1 MRRREWLAMMGAA
14 ALLPGAA
21 GAKERP
27 FRIYMATW
35 RGMTDVERGFQDYL
49 AKRAVPVEYVWRDAG
64 QERAKLAEFLREIR
78 ESKPDLVYA
87 WGTSATLGLA
97 GPYDQPTT
105 LSVPLVFALV
115 AQPIAAK
122 IVPRLRGQGRDVT
135 GVYHVAPVG
144 AQLEAMG
151 AYLPFNRVG
160 VLYNDTEA
168 NSAAIVEE
176 LRGEMKRRRMQ
187 LIAARFR
194 LDSAGRPLADGIEER
209 VHEIAQAGAQWL
221 YLGPDSYLFTQI
233 DRIAA
238 AAAHER
244 LPTFATTEALLEGSA
259 PVLAGL
265 ISRYRSVGEF
275 AAHKAE
281 QILAGGRRARDVPVE
296 TLARFAFVVRVD
308 VARGIDV
315 LPPITLFNYAEF
327 R

>member
-14 ALLPGAA
+14 ALVPRAMA
-21 GAKERP
+21 AKERA

-49 AKRAVPVEYVWRDAG
+49 AKRVVPVEYIWRDAG
-64 QERAKLAEFLREIR
+64 QERAKLVDFLREIG
-78 ESKPDLVYA
+78 EIKPDLVYA
-87 WGTSATLGLA
+87 WGTTAALGLA

-105 LSVPLVFALV
+105 LRVPLVFALV
-115 AQPIAAK
+115 AQPVAAK

-135 GVYHVAPVG
+135 GVYHVAPVS

-160 VLYNDTEA
+160 VLYHGSEA
-168 NSAAIVEE
+168 NSAASIEE
-176 LRGEMKRRRMQ
+176 LRAEVGRRRMQ
-187 LIAARFR
+187 LIEARFR
-194 LDSAGRPLADGIEER
+194 TDSAGRPIADGIEEL
-209 VHEIAQAGAQWL
+209 VHELVAAGAQWL
-221 YLGPDSYLFTQI
+221 YLGPDAYLFAQL
-233 DRIAA
+233 DRVAA

-244 LPTFATTEALLEGSA
+244 LATFATTESLLEGSA

-296 TLARFAFVVRVD
+296 TLARFALVVRVD
-308 VARGIDV
+308 VARGLDI

>member
-1 MRRREWLAMMGAA
+1 M
-14 ALLPGAA
+14 
-21 GAKERP
+21 
-27 FRIYMATW
+27 
-35 RGMTDVERGFQDYL
+35 
-49 AKRAVPVEYVWRDAG
+49 
-64 QERAKLAEFLREIR
+64 
-78 ESKPDLVYA
+78 
-87 WGTSATLGLA
+87 
-97 GPYDQPTT
+97 
-105 LSVPLVFALV
+105 
-115 AQPIAAK
+115 
-122 IVPRLRGQGRDVT
+122 
-135 GVYHVAPVG
+135 APVG

-151 AYLPFNRVG
+151 AYLPFTTVG

-176 LRGEMKRRRMQ
+176 LRGEMNRRRLR
-187 LIAARFR
+187 LIEARFR
-194 LDSAGRPLADGIEER
+194 TDSAGRPLADGIEER

-281 QILAGGRRARDVPVE
+281 QILPGAGARDVPVE
-296 TLARFAFVVRVD
+296 TLARFSFVVRVD

>member
-1 MRRREWLAMMGAA
+1 MKRREWLAMVGAA
-14 ALLPGAA
+14 SLLPSAA
-21 GAKERP
+21 AAKERP
-27 FRIYMATW
+27 FRVYMATW

-49 AKRAVPVEYVWRDAG
+49 AKRAVPIEYIWRDAG

-78 ESKPDLVYA
+78 ETRPDLVYA

-97 GPYDQPTT
+97 GPYDQPTA

-115 AQPIAAK
+115 AQPVAAK

-160 VLYNDTEA
+160 VLYNDSEA
-168 NSAAIVEE
+168 NSAAI
-176 LRGEMKRRRMQ
+176 
-187 LIAARFR
+187 
-194 LDSAGRPLADGIEER
+194 RPLAEGIEER
-209 VHEIAQAGAQWL
+209 IHEIAQAGAQWL
-221 YLGPDSYLFTQI
+221 YLGPDSYLFTQL

>member
-1 MRRREWLAMMGAA
+1 MRRREWLAMMGTA
-14 ALLPGAA
+14 ALLARASAA
-21 GAKERP
+21 NERP
-27 FRIYMATW
+27 FRIYMAIW

-49 AKRAVPVEYVWRDAG
+49 AKRAVPVEYIWRDAG
-64 QERAKLAEFLREIR
+64 QERAKLPEFLREIR
-78 ESKPDLVYA
+78 ETRPDLVYA

-97 GPYDQPTT
+97 GPYDQPTA
-105 LSVPLVFALV
+105 LPVPLVFALV

-135 GVYHVAPVG
+135 GVYHVAPVS

-160 VLYNDTEA
+160 VLYNDSEA

-176 LRGEMKRRRMQ
+176 LRGEMIRRRMR
-187 LIAARFR
+187 LIEARFR
-194 LDSAGRPLADGIEER
+194 TDSAGRPLAEGIEER